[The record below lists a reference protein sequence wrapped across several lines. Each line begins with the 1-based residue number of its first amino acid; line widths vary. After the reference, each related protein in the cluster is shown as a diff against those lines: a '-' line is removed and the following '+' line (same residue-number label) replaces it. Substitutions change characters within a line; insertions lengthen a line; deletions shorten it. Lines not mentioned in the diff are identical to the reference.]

1 MHLLTL
7 AAGTVIALAMIVV
20 GLLLEALA
28 WLVVVGIIVLVAVL
42 LAALV
47 RNLSRDRRRASAR
60 R

>member
-47 RNLSRDRRRASAR
+47 RNLYRDRRRASAR